1 MRKQLIGKA
10 VSALVTGVIA
20 VGSTAPALVSPYAAL
35 AGQQLGQTDFDEG
48 VGLPWHI
55 CESAPGE
62 MDFEIDNGVYKI
74 TIVNPGGASRGG
86 EDRWDCQF
94 RHRGLK
100 IVSGHKY
107 KVSYEITASNSGKY
121 YTKIGNLDG
130 DVEIWH
136 NMSTGDGDFNN
147 TWDLIQIGANE
158 TKKVEVT
165 FTPSQSMDVA
175 EWAFHL
181 GGDGQ
186 YTPGDC
192 FPPGT
197 VITFDNMS
205 LVDLT
210 GDENDYVQPEKWQ
223 RADIL
228 TNQVGY
234 FRDHAKRAT
243 LLCDD
248 KKGVSFDVVDSS
260 GKKVYS
266 GKSEY
271 FGYDKDSDDVVH
283 IIDFSDLDKEG
294 TFRIEADNGA
304 VSREFS
310 VGGSDT

>member
-1 MRKQLIGKA
+1 MLYFKEDNLMKYSFLKKSILCTA
-10 VSALVTGVIA
+10 AALVTLSSA
-20 VGSTAPALVSPYAAL
+20 APYAGQL
-35 AGQQLGQTDFDEG
+35 AVMNSYAGEQLGQTNFDEG

-62 MDFEIDNGVYKI
+62 MDFQIDNGVYQV

-100 IVSGHKY
+100 IVSGHQY

-130 DVEIWH
+130 DVEVWH
-136 NMSTGDGDFNN
+136 NMSTGQGDFDSN
-147 TWDLIQIGANE
+147 WELININANE
-158 TKKVEVT
+158 TKKVDIT
-165 FTPSQSMDVA
+165 FTPTQSLDVA

-205 LVDLT
+205 LIDLT
-210 GDENDYVQPEKWQ
+210 SDENDYVPEEKWQ

-234 FRDHAKRAT
+234 FPDRAKRAT
-243 LLCDD
+243 LLCTDSS
-248 KKGVSFDVVDSS
+248 GVDFDIIDSS
-260 GKKVYS
+260 GKSVYS
-266 GKSEY
+266 GTSQY
-271 FGYDKDSDDVVH
+271 FGSDPDSGDVAVISASIDKVTRS
-283 IIDFSDLDKEG
+283 
-294 TFRIEADNGA
+294 
-304 VSREFS
+304 SR
-310 VGGSDT
+310 